1 MKKSDELKKEIA
13 AKKEEVAKYQAAEEM
28 ETAASAAKELKKL
41 VDAYQAASALE
52 AAELDE
58 LQRSATPI
66 GLPSTEV
73 AKSKLYNRA
82 CNKILF
88 NRFRDIPLALTD
100 EELAAYRNVSGSP
113 GSPGQIEA
121 VPARGGILVSPEQ
134 MKTLQVFRQDYVALK
149 SYVNVVQTNTTS
161 GRWPILPVQNLRFQQ
176 FVEMTDV
183 AESEITFSEA
193 TYTVDDHAL
202 IIPISN
208 QLIDDADVDIISI
221 VGRELSQA
229 AVRTENEA
237 ILTPLN
243 TLITGD
249 QSASPPLAG
258 ATTITTYKALNTALY
273 KTLDGVYEPASKIYV
288 NQDSFLWLANL
299 DDGTNRPLFVPDVVE
314 PNKYRYRGKE
324 IVVIP
329 NTVLGNTTSGSDTF
343 APLFVGD
350 MRTYLTF
357 FERKGLELLSSR
369 EYLWRKYAF
378 ALMGIIRFGVVVTDP
393 NAMIALKVKL

>member
-52 AAELDE
+52 AAELEE

-73 AKSKLYNRA
+73 DKSKLYNRA

-88 NRFRDIPLALTD
+88 NRFRDIPLALTA

-243 TLITGD
+243 ALITGD
-249 QSASPPLAG
+249 QSASPPVAG

-329 NTVLGNTTSGSDTF
+329 NTVLGNTTSGNNSY
-343 APLFVGD
+343 APIFVGD

-393 NAMIALKVKL
+393 NAMIALKVQL